1 MKNKADQLDD
11 LYQHPGAIG
20 VRPSGDSPFVTST
33 ASGISTTSVLL
44 DSGISTVAALPRVK
58 TEDRPKV
65 YCPFCGRRGKYS
77 KNRDPKLTRLEF
89 FSHLSGDERC
99 VDSYLDNIQHQRAIS
114 WITAQLEIHR
124 LNNWRIQGYLSCK
137 RCKSPVLYT
146 MLNDGFDK
154 VGVEES
160 FRNDQVNRRP
170 DIVVFKEGKPL
181 LAIEVALSSY
191 IDEIRRKDL
200 ESFGVPGIE
209 IKCKDIFNR
218 LGVPRWE
225 AGEALPQASVH
236 WQIESSA
243 GRLSIC
249 ERCRQLSPDQE
260 AINDLIKA
268 GALSNKM
275 TWQRAVLWSQT
286 KLGESYKPD
295 PDKGPLH
302 DLIAAP
308 ERISEADYRRRNDA
322 LHKKP
327 AELCNSRQLAH
338 AIFGLSQFGWL
349 DNLDLAIMLKTPFGE
364 MSTIIVEQFVKTA
377 RMDSN
382 QSITQYLD
390 EFEEKYLPLLREIQ
404 EHWTTEA
411 TRSEIATIASLIAL
425 RNFYAKGSTAFQ
437 LEDLVA
443 AVQARLRLNCSESIH
458 AAIVEDKAFT
468 QGPGNGYWA
477 LSSWASAERVIAKV
491 LVKWGRTSKLYRQ
504 NTLPIDLPPDQM
516 EALRAVLG
524 SRAAIITGGA
534 GTGKTTLVKYMLE
547 QSELYWHLL
556 APTHR
561 AVANMRA
568 KIEQSHERA
577 CRIKSIQTLEA
588 FLVAHDN
595 PQSKKNYTYDN
606 FGFVVDEASMID
618 SFQMARLLDAVQH
631 AGRLVL
637 VGDANQL
644 PSIGPGRVLEDL
656 ITSGALPT
664 GLLTTLRRSGAGSTI
679 TALAGEIAQG
689 RVPGKRIGGEVS
701 FIRCSEGKLV
711 EEVTQRF
718 LAKNGHLTKHVQI
731 ISPYNK
737 LNNDINKSIRQAIH
751 GRVESDYLPGD
762 RLICM
767 KTLKTK
773 DRTSIHNGEFA
784 TFIRAVKSGG
794 FIKADDGTSCEI
806 YLSWEK
812 LRSFSLGWAATVHKA
827 QGTEWPHIIVVVP
840 KEDNSEFVD
849 RSLIYTAITR
859 AQRSLM
865 VIGDSQAVISA
876 AKQRSVDRRK
886 TLLGAFIKEALKST
900 HP

>member
-1 MKNKADQLDD
+1 M
-11 LYQHPGAIG
+11 
-20 VRPSGDSPFVTST
+20 
-33 ASGISTTSVLL
+33 
-44 DSGISTVAALPRVK
+44 
-58 TEDRPKV
+58 
-65 YCPFCGRRGKYS
+65 
-77 KNRDPKLTRLEF
+77 
-89 FSHLSGDERC
+89 
-99 VDSYLDNIQHQRAIS
+99 
-114 WITAQLEIHR
+114 
-124 LNNWRIQGYLSCK
+124 
-137 RCKSPVLYT
+137 
-146 MLNDGFDK
+146 
-154 VGVEES
+154 
-160 FRNDQVNRRP
+160 
-170 DIVVFKEGKPL
+170 VFKEDNPL

-191 IDEIRRKDL
+191 VDEIRRKDL

-209 IKCKDIFNR
+209 IKCKDIFNN
-218 LGVPRWE
+218 LGVPQWK

-249 ERCRQLSPDQE
+249 DQCRQLSPDQV
-260 AINDLIKA
+260 AINELIKA
-268 GALSNKM
+268 GASSNKM
-275 TWQRAVLWSQT
+275 TWQRAVSWSKI
-286 KLGESYKPD
+286 KLGGNYKPD

-308 ERISEADYRRRNDA
+308 ERLSEADYRRRNDA

-338 AIFGLSQFGWL
+338 AIFGLSKFGWL
-349 DNLDLAIMLKTPFGE
+349 DNLDLAIMLKNPFGE
-364 MSTIIVEQFVKTA
+364 MSNKLVEQFLKTA
-377 RMDSN
+377 HMDSN

-411 TRSEIATIASLIAL
+411 TRSEIATVASLIAL
-425 RNFYAKGSTAFQ
+425 RKFYSKGSTAFQ
-437 LEDLVA
+437 LEELVA
-443 AVQARLRLNCSESIH
+443 AVQARLRLNCRESIH

-468 QGPGNGYWA
+468 QGPGNGCYWA
-477 LSSWASAERVIAKV
+477 LSSWASAERMIANV

-524 SRAAIITGGA
+524 ARAAIITGGA
-534 GTGKTTLVKYMLE
+534 GTGKTTLVKFMLE
-547 QSELYWHLL
+547 QSELTWHVL

-561 AVANMRA
+561 AVANIRA

-588 FLVAHDN
+588 FLVAHEN
-595 PQSKKNYTYDN
+595 HQSKKRNTYDN

-618 SFQMARLLDAVQH
+618 SFQMARLLDAIQH

-656 ITSGALPT
+656 TTFKALPT
-664 GLLTTLRRSGAGSTI
+664 GLLTTIRRSGAGSTI

-718 LAKNGHLTKHVQI
+718 LAKNGHLTKDVQI

-737 LNNDINKSIRQAIH
+737 LNNDINKNIRQAIP
-751 GRVESDYLPGD
+751 GRVERDFSPGD

-767 KTLKTK
+767 KTLSTK

-784 TFIRAVKSGG
+784 TFTRAVKSGA
-794 FIKADDGTSCEI
+794 FIMADDGTSREI

-812 LRSFSLGWAATVHKA
+812 LRSFRLGWAATVHKA

-859 AQRSLM
+859 AHSSLT
-865 VIGDSQAVISA
+865 VIGDSQAVTHAI
-876 AKQRSVDRRK
+876 QHRSTDRRK
-886 TLLGAFIKEALKST
+886 TLLGAFVMEALKSS
-900 HP
+900 HS